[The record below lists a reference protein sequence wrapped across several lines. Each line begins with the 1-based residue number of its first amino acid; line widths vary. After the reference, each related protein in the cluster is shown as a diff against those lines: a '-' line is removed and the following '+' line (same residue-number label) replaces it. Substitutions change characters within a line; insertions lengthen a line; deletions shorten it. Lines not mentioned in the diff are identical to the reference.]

1 MNWEEKIERLAAR
14 ARAEE
19 PPRIDVSRSVLRI
32 LTAGRAQPLTMTERL
47 WMWLA
52 AASSAIAVPAAAV
65 AFIVYTRSAGP
76 LNEIA
81 EAISWAIQ

>member
-1 MNWEEKIERLAAR
+1 MNWEEKIKRLAAR
-14 ARAEE
+14 AQAEQT
-19 PPRIDVSRSVLRI
+19 PHVDVTQSVLHI
-32 LTAGRAQPLTMTERL
+32 LATGEAQPLTAAERL

-52 AASSAIAVPAAAV
+52 AATSAVAVPAAAV
-65 AFIVYTRSAGP
+65 ALILYVRSAGP

>member
-14 ARAEE
+14 AQAERT
-19 PPRIDVSRSVLRI
+19 PRVDVTLSVLHI
-32 LTAGRAQPLTMTERL
+32 LAAGEAQPLTAAERL

-52 AASSAIAVPAAAV
+52 AAASAVAVPAAA
-65 AFIVYTRSAGP
+65 AALILYTRPAGP

-81 EAISWAIQ
+81 EAISWAIP

>member
-14 ARAEE
+14 AQAERT
-19 PPRIDVSRSVLRI
+19 PHVDVSQNVLHI
-32 LTAGRAQPLTMTERL
+32 LAAGETQPLTAAERL

-52 AASSAIAVPAAAV
+52 AATSAVAVPAAA
-65 AFIVYTRSAGP
+65 AALILYTRSAGP

-81 EAISWAIQ
+81 EAISWAVQ

>member
-14 ARAEE
+14 AQAERT
-19 PPRIDVSRSVLRI
+19 PRVDVTQSVLRI
-32 LTAGRAQPLTMTERL
+32 LTAGEAQPLTAAERL

-52 AASSAIAVPAAAV
+52 AATSAVAVPAAAA
-65 AFIVYTRSAGP
+65 AFILYTRSAGP

>member
-14 ARAEE
+14 AQAERT
-19 PPRIDVSRSVLRI
+19 PRVDVTQSVLRI
-32 LTAGRAQPLTMTERL
+32 LAAGEAQPLTGAERL

-52 AASSAIAVPAAAV
+52 AGASAVAVPAAAA
-65 AFIVYTRSAGP
+65 AFILYTRSAGP

-81 EAISWAIQ
+81 EAISWAVQ

>member
-14 ARAEE
+14 AQAEQM
-19 PPRIDVSRSVLRI
+19 PHVDVTQSVLHI
-32 LTAGRAQPLTMTERL
+32 LAAGEAQPLTAAERL

-52 AASSAIAVPAAAV
+52 AATSAVAVPAAAV
-65 AFIVYTRSAGP
+65 ALILYVRSAGP

>member
-1 MNWEEKIERLAAR
+1 MNWEETIERLAAR
-14 ARAEE
+14 AQAERT
-19 PPRIDVSRSVLRI
+19 PRVDVTRSVLCI
-32 LTAGRAQPLTMTERL
+32 LAAGEAQPLTAAERL

-52 AASSAIAVPAAAV
+52 AGASAVAVPAAAV
-65 AFIVYTRSAGP
+65 ALILYAHSAGP

>member
-1 MNWEEKIERLAAR
+1 MNWERKIERLAAR
-14 ARAEE
+14 AQAEQT
-19 PPRIDVSRSVLRI
+19 PRVDVTQSVLRI
-32 LTAGRAQPLTMTERL
+32 LTAGKAPPLTAAERL

-52 AASSAIAVPAAAV
+52 AAAAAVAVPAAAA
-65 AFIVYTRSAGP
+65 AFIMYARSASP

>member
-14 ARAEE
+14 AQAEQT
-19 PPRIDVSRSVLRI
+19 PRVDVTQSVLHI
-32 LTAGRAQPLTMTERL
+32 IAAGEAQPLTAAERL

-52 AASSAIAVPAAAV
+52 AATSAVAVPAAAAAILLYV
-65 AFIVYTRSAGP
+65 RSAGP

>member
-14 ARAEE
+14 ARAERT
-19 PPRIDVSRSVLRI
+19 PRVDVTQSVLHT
-32 LTAGRAQPLTMTERL
+32 LAAGEAQPLTATERL

-52 AASSAIAVPAAAV
+52 AAASAVAVPAAAA
-65 AFIVYTRSAGP
+65 AFILYTRSAGP